1 MYTGLRPKYSLKGAK
16 AMGPKA
22 RPSTY
27 KLNPNVPISDETP
40 SVISIP
46 FSAGGKDHDSAQDT
60 LKSISISAMT
70 IAHFRHSGQFLGFDG
85 SFGSNV
91 SSGSGSDAEGAAYVE
106 EL

>member
-16 AMGPKA
+16 NMGPKA

-27 KLNPNVPISDETP
+27 KLNCNVPTSYAIP
-40 SVISIP
+40 KFIP
-46 FSAGGKDHDSAQDT
+46 FSAGAYPAAAQET
-60 LKSISISAMT
+60 LKSIGISAMT
-70 IAHFRHSGQFLGFDG
+70 IAHFRHSGQFLGLAG

-91 SSGSGSDAEGAAYVE
+91 SSESGSDVERAESVG